1 MKKFLL
7 TLLVAAVA
15 VTGAFAQ
22 GKVGDALKQ
31 ADAEINKALDQFPK
45 GTWVDSNWDALWVFG
60 VNNTITLKDAKSGA
74 VIYNFT
80 PSKRSNFKIN
90 ATNAGLEISFRCED
104 TKRTYKF
111 TKPVTL
117 DTSIT
122 MDIDYDLEPQH
133 YTVNMK
139 FKN

>member
-1 MKKFLL
+1 MKKFLV
-7 TLLVAAVA
+7 TLLVAALA

-22 GKVGDALKQ
+22 GKVKDALTQ
-31 ADAEINKALDQFPK
+31 ADAEITKAAEQFPK

-60 VNNTITLKDAKSGA
+60 VNNTITLKDAKTGE
-74 VIYNFT
+74 VIYNFA
-80 PSKRSNFKIN
+80 PSTRKNFKIDVSDK
-90 ATNAGLEISFRCED
+90 GLVISFRCED

-122 MDIDYDLEPQH
+122 MEIDYDLEPKH
-133 YTVNMK
+133 YTVKMP